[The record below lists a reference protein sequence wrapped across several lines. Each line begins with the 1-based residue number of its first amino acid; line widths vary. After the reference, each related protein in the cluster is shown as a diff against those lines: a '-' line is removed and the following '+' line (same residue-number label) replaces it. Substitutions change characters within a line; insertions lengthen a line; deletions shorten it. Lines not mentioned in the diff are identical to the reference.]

1 MGRKSETGGVSPLNE
16 RIQLRF
22 TWRGKEYR
30 PTLPLKPTA
39 SNLKAAARL
48 RQQIVEE
55 IRQGVFNLEA
65 HFPEYRYLGLVDF
78 PSADGQSAQERSFSD
93 WCQLFFEIKSRSTE
107 HSTLTVYRRHM
118 DSYWVRE
125 WGPLNPRQITHEK
138 VQKRI
143 AALARGYTDADGKVH
158 KPLSRKTQN
167 NILIPLR
174 GVFEL
179 ICKALPH
186 LPDPVAGVENLK
198 AEIPP
203 PDPFTPQEVELILQ
217 ELRKRSP
224 EVADYYEFA
233 LFAGLRDSEQI
244 ALRWEDVDLV
254 NMTIRICRARVLGES
269 KTRTKTHKER
279 IVELNAR
286 AAAVIERQRGR
297 TQLAGQEVFMNPVT
311 GRAWHDDQGQRVM
324 FRSALR
330 IAGVRYRPPKECR
343 DTSVTLAL
351 MAGCDPAWVAAQHGH
366 SVVTMLRSYAK
377 WLPKGDDNRNLN
389 KLNTAMGVTFEA
401 GVKAKGK

>member
-30 PTLPLKPTA
+30 PSLPLKPTA
-39 SNLKAAARL
+39 SNLKAALRM

-55 IRQGVFNLEA
+55 IRQGVFNLESY
-65 HFPEYRYLGLVDF
+65 FPEYRFLGLVEQGT
-78 PSADGQSAQERSFSD
+78 ADGQAAQERTFSE
-93 WCQLFFEIKSRSTE
+93 WCDVFFEIKSRSTE
-107 HSTLTVYRRHM
+107 HSTLTVYKRHM
-118 DSYWVRE
+118 DSYWVSE

-143 AALARGYTDADGKVH
+143 AALAKGYTDGNGKTH

-179 ICKALPH
+179 ICKSLPQ

-217 ELRKRSP
+217 ELRKRSL

-286 AAAVIERQRGR
+286 AAAVIERQRAR
-297 TQLAGQEVFMNPVT
+297 THLAGKEVFMNPAT
-311 GRAWHDDQGQRVM
+311 KRAWHDDQGQRVM
-324 FRSALR
+324 FKAALR
-330 IAGVRYRPPKECR
+330 ISGVRYRPPKECR

-389 KLNTAMGVTFEA
+389 KLNTAMGHAVPAAMKT
-401 GVKAKGK
+401 K